1 MKNFQ
6 TILETVFSALFNH
19 RFSYLKNS
27 ESENVILLMLKMLFL
42 SVNSENYLDT
52 FKNCDCRC
60 SCHGAAETHLSR
72 NHEVVGSIPVL
83 AQWVKDLLLP

>member
-6 TILETVFSALFNH
+6 IILETVFPALFNH

-42 SVNSENYLDT
+42 SVKSENYLDT
-52 FKNCDCRC
+52 KIVTV
-60 SCHGAAETHLSR
+60 GVP
-72 NHEVVGSIPVL
+72 VV
-83 AQWVKDLLLP
+83 AQWKCI